1 MKQYEEHIDLSA
13 IDQQSI
19 AFFKGGK
26 FHWEKSE
33 AAIWANLEAR
43 IDAQPQGRS
52 LSIHFSMA
60 QWAVAASILVIFA
73 LGSFLRL
80 YTTTVQ
86 TSAGQHLVAELP
98 DHSKVNL
105 NAQSSL
111 IYHPYWWKI
120 NRSVQLQ
127 GEGYFE
133 VEKGRKFTV
142 ESAIGITQVVGTSF
156 NIYAREEVYKVTCI
170 TGSVKVKSLLGDETV
185 LKPNSKAEI
194 QANGKIKVLTDIET
208 FPEISWKKNIFLFT
222 ASPVHQVFSEIERQY
237 GVRLEINYNTDSLY
251 TGNFTKDQNVEEI
264 LGYVCP
270 ALGLKYSQI
279 SVGKYLI
286 TKVDE

>member
-1 MKQYEEHIDLSA
+1 VKQYEEHIDLSA